1 MLSLEEERPL
11 GISNIEN
18 MKNVA
23 MAENPWVLRR
33 LLQEHASGVRPAI
46 LASAINSIILFA
58 VFWGSYPPA
67 DFLAAGLFMAVL
79 LTWRHLLSRAILKAR
94 NDAKLL
100 FRLRMHV
107 ETNAAALGLWWG
119 ISVVICMFESTPE
132 QQVLCAIVGSGM
144 MAGAAHTY
152 RTVRKAAYY
161 FVGFSGAGCAVA
173 LISQNNIV
181 SYAGTILIC
190 GYVYIMFSGI
200 KLTEANILVRHQREM
215 DLRESAETI
224 NLLLADFTEQGS
236 DLVIE
241 MDADGKLVRPTDQ
254 LAAAAR
260 RPIETLDGKPI
271 IELFDHGPE
280 RDALIGIIAANRPF
294 RNHQISLSIGK
305 ERLWW
310 SINARPVAENGQY
323 RGIVSDITA
332 QRQAEE
338 QVSYMAHFDAL
349 TDLPNRFQF
358 NQRLSWLAHRDQCR
372 LGLMYLD
379 LDQFKII
386 NDTLGHGF
394 GDLLLKGVA
403 RRLESCISGE
413 ETVARLGG
421 DEFAILFKSD
431 DLEYIKSVG
440 DTIIKA
446 LSIAFRLDDHDVIVS
461 TSIGI
466 AIAPL
471 HGDDASTLLRNADL
485 ALYEAKSQGRNRQ
498 VVFEIG
504 MDESAQLR
512 RALELDLRGALG
524 KQELCLHYQPLV
536 RIEDGETLGYEALI
550 RWEHP
555 ERGVVMPDA
564 FIPIAEESGMIIPI
578 GEWVIRQAMDDLLE
592 WPSHMTVSINLSPV
606 QMRSPS
612 LITTLIQKLAST
624 GLDPK
629 RICLEITETV
639 LMQDSEANL
648 ATLHKLHEIGVEIAL
663 DDFGTGYSSLNYLRS
678 FPFDK
683 IKIDR
688 CFVDEIDT
696 REDCQA
702 IVRSVVNLA
711 NSLGMTTT
719 AEGVER
725 EDQVEH
731 LRREGCLNV
740 QGYLFSKAVPQDQLT
755 DLRKPIYSHAQRLVV
770 METQRKIKAEA
781 ILESKSIK
789 DKKKSAG
796 KAA

>member
-1 MLSLEEERPL
+1 MEVEQIL
-11 GISNIEN
+11 GGGKKLTGGSVADFSNAWI
-18 MKNVA
+18 
-23 MAENPWVLRR
+23 LRR
-33 LLQEHASGVRPAI
+33 LLQEHAAAVRPAI
-46 LASAINSIILFA
+46 LASALNTVILLA
-58 VFWGSYPPA
+58 VFWGSYPPL
-67 DFLAAGLFMAVL
+67 DFVAAGLFMAVL
-79 LTWRHLLSRAILKAR
+79 LAWRHGVSRAILKAR
-94 NDAKLL
+94 NDAFLLRRLKL
-100 FRLRMHV
+100 HV
-107 ETNAAALGLWWG
+107 ELNAASLGLWWG
-119 ISVVICMFESTPE
+119 LSVVICMFQSTPE

-152 RTVRKAAYY
+152 RTVKKAAYI
-161 FVGFSGAGCAVA
+161 FVGLSAAGCAAA
-173 LISQNNIV
+173 LISQANIV
-181 SYAGTILIC
+181 SYAGAVLVGGYTYIL
-190 GYVYIMFSGI
+190 FTGI

-224 NLLLADFTEQGS
+224 NLLLADFSEHGS
-236 DLVIE
+236 DLIIE
-241 MDADGKLVRPTDQ
+241 IDADGNLVNPTEQ

-260 RPIETLDGKPI
+260 RPVETLPGKALI
-271 IELFDHGPE
+271 DLFDASPE
-280 RDALIGIIAANRPF
+280 RNALAELIAARRPF
-294 RNHQISLSIGK
+294 RNQQVGLSIGK
-305 ERLWW
+305 GRFWW
-310 SINARPVAENGQY
+310 SISARPVSETGHY
-323 RGIVSDITA
+323 RGVVADITA

-358 NQRLSWLAHRDQCR
+358 NQRLTRLTHDSKCK

-394 GDLLLKGVA
+394 GDLLLRGVA
-403 RRLESCISGE
+403 RRLESCVSGDE
-413 ETVARLGG
+413 IVARLGG
-421 DEFAILFKSD
+421 DEFAILFKTA
-431 DLEYIKSVG
+431 DLDYITALG
-440 DTIIKA
+440 DTIIAA
-446 LSIAFRLDDHDVIVS
+446 LAAPFRLDDHDVIVG

-466 AIAPL
+466 AAAPM
-471 HGDDASTLLRNADL
+471 HGENASTLLRNADL
-485 ALYEAKSQGRNRQ
+485 ALYEAKAQGRNRQ
-498 VVFEIG
+498 VVFETG
-504 MDESAQLR
+504 MDEAAQLR

-524 KQELCLHYQPLV
+524 KRELCLHYQPLV
-536 RIEDGETLGYEALI
+536 RIEDGATLGYEALI

-578 GEWVIRQAMDDLLE
+578 GEWVIRQALDDMMQ
-592 WPSHMTVSINLSPV
+592 WPEHKTVSINLSPV

-612 LITTLIQKLAST
+612 LITTLIQALAST
-624 GLDPK
+624 GADPA
-629 RICLEITETV
+629 RVCLEITETV

-648 ATLHKLHEIGVEIAL
+648 ETLHKLHEIGVEIAL

-688 CFVDEIDT
+688 CFVNEIDT

-755 DLRKPIYSHAQRLVV
+755 DLRKPVHSHAQRLAD
-770 METQRKIKAEA
+770 MELRRKNIAANVAVPAKGKTARKA
-781 ILESKSIK
+781 
-789 DKKKSAG
+789 G
-796 KAA
+796 

>member
-1 MLSLEEERPL
+1 MITANLE
-11 GISNIEN
+11 IS
-18 MKNVA
+18 KSVA
-23 MAENPWVLRR
+23 FAENAWVLRR
-33 LLQEHASGVRPAI
+33 LLQEHVAGVRPAI
-46 LASAINSIILFA
+46 LANSINAVILFA
-58 VFWGSYPPA
+58 VFWGSFPPLE
-67 DFLAAGLFMAVL
+67 FFAAGLFMAVL
-79 LTWRHLLSRAILKAR
+79 LSWRYVLANRIMKAR
-94 NDAKLL
+94 NNAATIRR
-100 FRLRMHV
+100 FRLHI
-107 ETNAAALGLWWG
+107 ELNAAALGLWWG
-119 ISVVICMFESTPE
+119 LSVMICMFESSPE
-132 QQVLCAIVGSGM
+132 QQVLCAIVGSGT

-152 RTVRKAAYY
+152 RTVKKAAYF
-161 FVGFSGAGCAVA
+161 FVGLSAAGSAIA
-173 LISQNNIV
+173 LILQGNMV
-181 SYAGTILIC
+181 SYAGAVLIC
-190 GYVYIMFSGI
+190 GYCSVLFSGI
-200 KLTEANILVRHQREM
+200 KLTEANILVRHQREA

-236 DLVIE
+236 DLVVE
-241 MDADGKLVRPTDQ
+241 MDASGKLINPSEQ
-254 LAAAAR
+254 LASAAR
-260 RPIETLDGKPI
+260 RPIETLVGKPI
-271 IELFDHGPE
+271 AQLLDNSPE
-280 RDALIGIIAANRPF
+280 RDALIAMIASQLPF
-294 RNHQISLSIGK
+294 RNHQVSLSIGK

-310 SINARPVAENGQY
+310 SISARPISEDGKY
-323 RGIVSDITA
+323 RGIATDITA

-338 QVSYMAHFDAL
+338 QVSYMAHFDSL

-358 NQRLSWLAHRDQCR
+358 NQRLTRQAHNDHSE

-403 RRLESCISGE
+403 RRLETCISGE
-413 ETVARLGG
+413 EIVARLGG
-421 DEFAILFKSD
+421 DEFAILFKTA
-431 DLEYIKSVG
+431 DLDYIQSVG
-440 DTIIKA
+440 ASIISA
-446 LSIAFRLDDHDVIVS
+446 LSIAFRLDDHDVIVG

-471 HGDDASTLLRNADL
+471 HGKDASTLLRNADL
-485 ALYEAKSQGRNRQ
+485 ALYEAKAQGRNRQ
-498 VVFEIG
+498 VVFETG
-504 MDESAQLR
+504 MDEAAQLR

-578 GEWVIRQAMDDLLE
+578 GEWVIRQAMDDLME
-592 WPSHMTVSINLSPV
+592 WPPHMTVSINLSPV
-606 QMRSPS
+606 QMRSSS

-624 GLDPK
+624 SLDPK
-629 RICLEITETV
+629 RICFEITETV

-648 ATLHKLHEIGVEIAL
+648 EILHKLREVGVEIAL

-725 EDQVEH
+725 EDQIEH

-755 DLRKPIYSHAQRLVV
+755 DLRKPIHSHAQRLVD
-770 METQRKIKAEA
+770 METQRKIRIKADADQADDKQKEA
-781 ILESKSIK
+781 
-789 DKKKSAG
+789 A

>member
-1 MLSLEEERPL
+1 MDIGNNENLK
-11 GISNIEN
+11 IS
-18 MKNVA
+18 A
-23 MAENPWVLRR
+23 AAENPWVLRR

-46 LASAINSIILFA
+46 LASAVNTIILLT
-58 VFWGSYPPA
+58 VFWGSYPPL
-67 DFLAAGLFMAVL
+67 DFVAAGLFMAVL
-79 LTWRHLLSRAILKAR
+79 LAWRYGVSQGILRAR
-94 NDAKLL
+94 NDAKTLL
-100 FRLRMHV
+100 HLRMHV
-107 ETNAAALGLWWG
+107 QSNAAALGLWWG
-119 ISVVICMFESTPE
+119 ISVIICMFESTPE

-152 RTVRKAAYY
+152 RTVKKAAYY
-161 FVGFSGAGCAVA
+161 FVGFSGLGCTIALLNQGNLVSSAGA
-173 LISQNNIV
+173 
-181 SYAGTILIC
+181 ILVC
-190 GYVYIMFSGI
+190 GYIYILFSGI

-241 MDADGKLVRPTDQ
+241 MDAEGNLINPSDQ

-260 RPIETLDGKPI
+260 RPLETLNGKPVA
-271 IELFDHGPE
+271 ELCDKSPE
-280 RDALIGIIAANRPF
+280 RDALTAMIAAKRSF
-294 RNHQISLSIGK
+294 RNHQVSLSVGK

-310 SINARPVAENGQY
+310 SISARPISENGQY
-323 RGIVSDITA
+323 RGIITDITA

-338 QVSYMAHFDAL
+338 QVSYMAHFDSL

-358 NQRLSWLAHRDQCR
+358 NQRLTRQAHDEHLE

-386 NDTLGHGF
+386 NDTLGHSF
-394 GDLLLKGVA
+394 GDMLLKGVA
-403 RRLESCISGE
+403 RRLETCITGE
-413 ETVARLGG
+413 EIVARLGG
-421 DEFAILFKSD
+421 DEFAILFKSA
-431 DLEYIKSVG
+431 DLEYIQSVG
-440 DTIIKA
+440 SRIISA
-446 LSIAFRLDDHDVIVS
+446 LSIAFRLDDHDVIVG

-466 AIAPL
+466 AVAPL
-471 HGDDASTLLRNADL
+471 HGEDASTLLRNADL

-504 MDESAQLR
+504 MDEAAQLR

-524 KQELCLHYQPLV
+524 KHELCLHYQPLV

-555 ERGVVMPDA
+555 ERGVVMPDS

-578 GEWVIRQAMDDLLE
+578 GEWVIRQAMDDLLA
-592 WPSHMTVSINLSPV
+592 WPPHMTVSINLSPV

-725 EDQVEH
+725 ENQVEH

-755 DLRKPIYSHAQRLVV
+755 DLRKPIHSHAQRLVDL
-770 METQRKIKAEA
+770 EKQRKIRAEA
-781 ILESKSIK
+781 ISDSGSVS
-789 DKKKSAG
+789 DKR
-796 KAA
+796 KAASKAA